1 MVGTKYL
8 LPFSAKSVESSFL
21 SHKLSFPTGT
31 VAIDITKPEISR
43 LLKQV
48 EDLVFYTKYTI
59 IYRQ

>member
-1 MVGTKYL
+1 MVGNEYI

-31 VAIDITKPEISR
+31 VAIDIKKPEISR

-48 EDLVFYTKYTI
+48 EVLVFYT
-59 IYRQ
+59 